1 MGDLSF
7 SQNLDRFKESFL
19 CAAAQSGNTQDCES
33 LLEIGADVNWKNADG
48 DTPLLVACRRGHTE
62 TAELLVVH
70 GADVNVIAASDT
82 LNPVEIC
89 CKAGDHATLNVLLSA
104 NPVLSH
110 TTKDGKTAY
119 DIAKERGFED
129 ICQRLSQLTRCESAR
144 REPVPVLL
152 QDAVEAA
159 NNKQSSTGRGGVKL
173 PKVTREKSLEAPP
186 AKKTQEKKESK
197 ESYTLMGQHNLNG
210 HDEQSV
216 ALRRQLEIEIKERKK
231 LEDRVL

>member
-7 SQNLDRFKESFL
+7 CQNLDRFKESFL

-62 TAELLVVH
+62 TVELLLVH
-70 GADVNVIAASDT
+70 GADVNVIAASDS

-89 CKAGDHATLNVLLSA
+89 CKAGDHATLNVILSA
-104 NPVLSH
+104 NPVLAH

-129 ICQRLSQLTRCESAR
+129 ICQRLSQLTRSESVR
-144 REPVPVLL
+144 REPVD
-152 QDAVEAA
+152 QDIAETVIT
-159 NNKQSSTGRGGVKL
+159 KHSSSSRGGVRL
-173 PKVTREKSLEAPP
+173 PKVTREKSLEAPAP
-186 AKKTQEKKESK
+186 KRPQDKKESK
-197 ESYTLMGQHNLNG
+197 ESYTLMGQHNLSG

-216 ALRRQLEIEIKERKK
+216 ALRRQLETEIKERKK
-231 LEDRVL
+231 LEERVILP